1 MVILPAKLVT
11 INMLSI
17 ASIVASILGGL
28 YCATDVK
35 AVPLHESVANT
46 VLEKRQSVGPSSDSV
61 YQTRFPNVTWDNAA
75 WQVRT
80 THLDQ
85 GHYQSRMH
93 IANGY
98 LGINV
103 AALGPF
109 FEVDTPVN
117 GDKING
123 WPLFQERLTF
133 ASIAGF
139 YNVQPE
145 TEGTN
150 FPWLNQYGGESV
162 ISGIPHWGGLI
173 LDLGDGVY
181 LDASTDS
188 KTISNFS
195 STLDAKAG
203 VTVWE
208 FVWTPAKPGN
218 VSFEIAY
225 TMFAHKLYVGQG
237 LVQLHVRSSGDHNL
251 SVVSVLDGTSAV
263 RTDFVEKGEEDGHI
277 YTAVRPSGIKYVT
290 AFVYASMTGSSE
302 VDPSSLEI
310 VSEKP
315 YLGANE
321 SSIAQAARVS
331 LKAGKTAVITK
342 YVGAASSDGFLDPR
356 TVAKNAALKAR
367 SAGYSLSLGA
377 HIAEWA
383 TVFPDDSVDDYT
395 FPENGTLPADEFII
409 ESAITAVLNVY
420 YLLQNT
426 IGQDALSNANDAPI
440 DTNSIPVGGWSS
452 DSYAGFIFWDAEIWM
467 QPGLAASHPQSVK
480 QIAKYRVERYAQAL
494 ANAQTSYQSS
504 RNDTEFSRDAAIY
517 PWTSG
522 RFGNCTG
529 TGPCF
534 DYEYHING
542 DIAQEF
548 VNYWVT
554 SGDTEFFE
562 TELFPVYDSI
572 AKFYSEL
579 LVKNGSTYQLYNM
592 TDPDEYANGGKAGDH
607 LLICSA
613 YLSYYSI
620 QWWFYTS
627 TYC

>member
-11 INMLSI
+11 INMLFI

-28 YCATDVK
+28 YCATDVN

-46 VLEKRQSVGPSSDSV
+46 VLEKRQSVAPSSDSV

-225 TMFAHKLYVGQG
+225 TMFAHKLYVSQG

-263 RTDFVEKGEEDGHI
+263 RTDFVEKGEDDGHI
-277 YTAVRPSGIKYVT
+277 YTAVRPSGIDYVT
-290 AFVYASMTGSSE
+290 AFVYASMSGSSE
-302 VDPSSLEI
+302 VDPSSFEI

-315 YLGANE
+315 YLGTNE
-321 SSIAQAARVS
+321 SSIAQAARLS

-356 TVAKNAALKAR
+356 SVAKNAALKAR

-548 VNYWVT
+548 ANYWVT

-592 TDPDEYANGGKAGDH
+592 TDPDEYANGGEAGDH
-607 LLICSA
+607 
-613 YLSYYSI
+613 
-620 QWWFYTS
+620 F
-627 TYC
+627 

>member
-1 MVILPAKLVT
+1 MWAANIMSSVLSILASLLAVLSFAFT
-11 INMLSI
+11 IN
-17 ASIVASILGGL
+17 ASPI
-28 YCATDVK
+28 
-35 AVPLHESVANT
+35 HQSVANR
-46 VLEKRQSVGPSSDSV
+46 VLEKRQSVTPSSDSI

-133 ASIAGF
+133 ATIAGF
-139 YNVQPE
+139 YDSQPE
-145 TEGTN
+145 TNGTN
-150 FPWLNQYGGESV
+150 FPWLNQYGEESV

-181 LDASTDS
+181 LDASTNS

-218 VSFEIAY
+218 VSFDIAY
-225 TMFAHKLYVGQG
+225 TMFAHKLYVNLGI
-237 LVQLHVRSSGDHNL
+237 VQLHVRPSVDFNL
-251 SVVSVLDGTSAV
+251 SVVNVLDGTSAV
-263 RTDFVEKGEEDGHI
+263 RTDFVEKGEDDGQI
-277 YTAVRPSGIKYVT
+277 YTAVRPKGINDVT
-290 AFVYASMTGSSE
+290 AFIYAGISGSSE
-302 VDPSSLEI
+302 LDPSSLQI
-310 VSEKP
+310 VSDKP
-315 YLGANE
+315 YFGGGNE
-321 SSIAQAARVS
+321 SSIAQAAQVS
-331 LKAGKTAVITK
+331 LKAGKTAVVTK
-342 YVGAASSDGFLDPR
+342 YIGAASSDGFLDPR
-356 TVAKNAALKAR
+356 SVAKNAALKGS
-367 SAGYSLSLGA
+367 SAGYSLLLGS

-395 FPENGTLPADEFII
+395 FPENGTLPDDEFII
-409 ESAITAVLNVY
+409 ESAITAVLNEY

-426 IGQDALSNANDAPI
+426 IGPDALTNANDAPI
-440 DTNSIPVGGWSS
+440 DTNSIPVGGLSS
-452 DSYAGFIFWDAEIWM
+452 DSYAGLIFWDAEIWM
-467 QPGLAASHPQSVK
+467 QPGLAASHPQSVR
-480 QIAKYRVERYAQAL
+480 QIAKYRVERYAQAR
-494 ANAQTSYQSS
+494 ANAQTAYQSS
-504 RNDTEFSRDAAIY
+504 RNDTTFSNDTAVY
-517 PWTSG
+517 SWTSG

-548 VNYWVT
+548 ANYWVA
-554 SGDTEFFE
+554 SGDTEFFK

-572 AKFYSEL
+572 VKFYSEL
-579 LVKNGSTYQLYNM
+579 LVKNGSTYQLNNM
-592 TDPDEYANGGKAGDH
+592 TDPDEYANGGKTGGDSLRTH
-607 LLICSA
+607 R
-613 YLSYYSI
+613 
-620 QWWFYTS
+620 
-627 TYC
+627 

>member
-1 MVILPAKLVT
+1 MRSIPSVLVSLVGG
-11 INMLSI
+11 LSLAFNTY
-17 ASIVASILGGL
+17 ASPIHETVAS
-28 YCATDVK
+28 K
-35 AVPLHESVANT
+35 
-46 VLEKRQSVGPSSDSV
+46 VLEKRQSVTSSSTSAFSSI
-61 YQTRFPNVTWDNAA
+61 YQTRFSNVTWDNAA

-93 IANGY
+93 VANGY

-117 GDKING
+117 GDNING

-133 ASIAGF
+133 ATIAGF
-139 YNVQPE
+139 YDSQPD
-145 TEGTN
+145 TNSTN
-150 FPWLNQYGGESV
+150 FAWLNQYGRESV

-181 LDASTDS
+181 LDPSTNS

-208 FVWTPAKPGN
+208 YVWTPAKPGN
-218 VSFEIAY
+218 VSFNIAY
-225 TMFAHKLYVGQG
+225 TLFAHKLYVNQG
-237 LVQLHVRSSGDHNL
+237 IVQLHIRPSADYNV

-263 RTDFVEKGEEDGHI
+263 RTDFVEKGEDDGYI
-277 YTAVRPSGIKYVT
+277 YTAVRPNGIKDVT
-290 AFVYASMTGSSE
+290 AFIYAGITGSE
-302 VDPSSLEI
+302 GFDPSSLEI
-310 VSEKP
+310 VSDKP
-315 YLGANE
+315 YFGGGNK
-321 SSIAQAARVS
+321 SSIAQAAQVS
-331 LKAGKTAVITK
+331 LKAGQTAVVTK

-356 TVAKNAALKAR
+356 SVAKNAASKGLAN
-367 SAGYSLSLGA
+367 AYSLSLGS

-383 TVFPDDSVDDYT
+383 SVFPDNSVDDYT
-395 FPENGTLPADEFII
+395 FPENGTLPNDEFII
-409 ESAITAVLNVY
+409 ESAITAVLNEY

-426 IGQDALSNANDAPI
+426 VGQDALTNANDAPI
-440 DTNSIPVGGWSS
+440 DTNSIPVGGFSS
-452 DSYAGFIFWDAEIWM
+452 DSYAGLIFWDAEIWM

-480 QIAKYRVERYAQAL
+480 QIAKYRVERYAQAR

-504 RNDTEFSRDAAIY
+504 RNDTKFSNDTAIY
-517 PWTSG
+517 SWTSG

-548 VNYWVT
+548 ANYWVA
-554 SGDTEFFE
+554 SGDTQFFK
-562 TELFPVYDSI
+562 TELLPVYESI
-572 AKFYSEL
+572 VEFYSEL
-579 LVKNGSTYQLYNM
+579 LVKNGSTYQLNNM
-592 TDPDEYANGGKAGDH
+592 TDPDEYANGGKAGANF
-607 LLICSA
+607 LLGKSR
-613 YLSYYSI
+613 
-620 QWWFYTS
+620 
-627 TYC
+627 

>member
-1 MVILPAKLVT
+1 MR
-11 INMLSI
+11 SI
-17 ASIVASILGGL
+17 PSTLASLLGGL
-28 YCATDVK
+28 SLALNIN
-35 AVPLHESVANT
+35 ASPIHESVANK
-46 VLEKRQSVGPSSDSV
+46 VLEKRQSVTPSSTPSYKSI

-117 GDKING
+117 GDNING

-133 ASIAGF
+133 ATIAGF
-139 YNVQPE
+139 YDLQPE
-145 TEGTN
+145 TNSTN

-181 LDASTDS
+181 LDASTNS

-218 VSFEIAY
+218 VSFDIAY
-225 TMFAHKLYVGQG
+225 TMFAHKLYVNQG
-237 LVQLHVRSSGDHNL
+237 IVQLHVRPSADYNV

-263 RTDFVEKGEEDGHI
+263 RTDFVEKGEDEGQI
-277 YTAVRPSGIKYVT
+277 YTAVRPNGISDVT
-290 AFVYASMTGSSE
+290 AYVYAGITGSSE
-302 VDPSSLEI
+302 LDPSSLEI
-310 VSEKP
+310 VSNKP
-315 YLGANE
+315 YVGGGNE
-321 SSIAQAARVS
+321 SSIAQAAQVS
-331 LKAGKTAVITK
+331 LKAGKTAVVTK

-356 TVAKNAALKAR
+356 SVAKNAALKA
-367 SAGYSLSLGA
+367 STNAYSLSLGS

-395 FPENGTLPADEFII
+395 FPENGTLPDDEFII
-409 ESAITAVLNVY
+409 ESAITAVLNEY

-426 IGQDALSNANDAPI
+426 IGQDALTNANDAPI
-440 DTNSIPVGGWSS
+440 DTNSIPVGGFSS
-452 DSYAGFIFWDAEIWM
+452 DSYAGLIFWDAEIWM

-480 QIAKYRVERYAQAL
+480 QIAKYRVERYAQAR

-504 RNDTEFSRDAAIY
+504 RNDTKFSNDTAIY
-517 PWTSG
+517 SWTSG

-548 VNYWVT
+548 ANYWVA
-554 SGDTEFFE
+554 SGDTEFFK
-562 TELFPVYDSI
+562 TELFPVYESI
-572 AKFYSEL
+572 VKFYSEL
-579 LVKNGSTYQLYNM
+579 LVKNGSTYQLNNM
-592 TDPDEYANGGKAGDH
+592 TDPDEYANGGKAGGNP
-607 LLICSA
+607 LRMRR
-613 YLSYYSI
+613 
-620 QWWFYTS
+620 
-627 TYC
+627 

>member
-1 MVILPAKLVT
+1 MRSFP
-11 INMLSI
+11 
-17 ASIVASILGGL
+17 SIVAVLLNCL
-28 YCATDVK
+28 YFVSDIN
-35 AVPLHESVANT
+35 AVPLHEAVANT
-46 VLEKRQSVGPSSDSV
+46 VLEKRQSVTPSSSSI

-117 GDKING
+117 GDNING
-123 WPLFQERLTF
+123 WPLFQERLAF
-133 ASIAGF
+133 ATIAGF
-139 YNVQPE
+139 YDLQPE

-150 FPWLNQYGGESV
+150 FLWLNQYGGESV

-208 FVWTPAKPGN
+208 FEWTPTKPGN

-225 TMFAHKLYVGQG
+225 TMFAHKLYVNQG
-237 LVQLHVRSSGDHNL
+237 LVQLHVRPSANFNV
-251 SVVSVLDGTSAV
+251 SVVSVLDGTSAT
-263 RTDFVEKGEEDGHI
+263 RTDFVEKGEEDGQI
-277 YTAVRPSGIKYVT
+277 FTAVRPNGISDVA
-290 AFVYASMTGSSE
+290 AFIYASIEGSSE
-302 VDPSSLEI
+302 LDPSSLKI
-310 VSEKP
+310 VSDKP
-315 YLGANE
+315 YLGGND
-321 SSIAQAARVS
+321 SSIAQAAQVS

-342 YVGAASSDGFLDPR
+342 YVGAASSDGFLDPK
-356 TVAKNAALKAR
+356 TVAKNAASKA
-367 SAGYSLSLGA
+367 SSTGYSLSLGS

-383 TVFPDDSVDDYT
+383 TVFPDNSADDYT

-409 ESAITAVLNVY
+409 ESAITAVLNEY

-426 IGQDALSNANDAPI
+426 IGQDALTNANDAPI
-440 DTNSIPVGGWSS
+440 DTNSIPVGGFSS
-452 DSYAGFIFWDAEIWM
+452 DSYAGLIFWDAEIWM

-480 QIAKYRVERYAQAL
+480 QIAKYRLERYAQAK

-504 RNDTEFSRDAAIY
+504 RIGTEFSNDTAIY
-517 PWTSG
+517 SWTSG

-548 VNYWVT
+548 ANYWVT
-554 SGDTEFFE
+554 SGDTEFFK

-572 AKFYSEL
+572 VKFYSEL
-579 LVKNGSTYQLYNM
+579 LVKNGTTYQLYNM
-592 TDPDEYANGGKAGDH
+592 TDPDEYANGGKSGEE
-607 LLICSA
+607 LLVCKV
-613 YLSYYSI
+613 
-620 QWWFYTS
+620 
-627 TYC
+627 